1 MSNRNETTRK
11 ILYVLLTVVM
21 VAALAVAGVI
31 VGIDLVDMWRAGSVN
46 DEVKQLYRPGASS
59 FWLRA
64 WIGTASAEE
73 EPPRRRMAGGT
84 QCSHRWSFQTCRRTL
99 RGSTRKTRML
109 SDG

>member
-64 WIGTASAEE
+64 WIGTASAEKA
-73 EPPRRRMAGGT
+73 PPAAEDGAT

>member
-1 MSNRNETTRK
+1 MSNRNESTRK

-59 FWLRA
+59 PWRK
-64 WIGTASAEE
+64 SR
-73 EPPRRRMAGGT
+73 PRRRTPGRM
-84 QCSHRWSFQTCRRTL
+84 QCSRRRSFRTCRRTL